1 MSWQAKELGISLKK
15 LERERFTH
23 ANHLKMLKEHY
34 QRVRLFEI
42 ERYLMSLQDRPVSPP
57 KQVKPKTVKAKPGKS
72 KYSFTEEQLR
82 IATKSLDRHA
92 RNN

>member
-34 QRVRLFEI
+34 QRVRLYEI
-42 ERYLMSLQDRPVSPP
+42 ERYLVALQDRPVSSP
-57 KQVKPKTVKAKPGKS
+57 KKVKPKPIKARKP

-82 IATKSLDRHA
+82 IATKSLERHA
-92 RNN
+92 EAN